1 MLLCVRANFGGID
14 GKCIGR
20 YPGSQI

>member
-1 MLLCVRANFGGID
+1 MLLCVRANFEGID